1 MYIFKEVS
9 LMMHAVLL
17 IASHKILFFSNN
29 LWLQELKVHF
39 ESEIHEEKKHWET
52 KIAEYMEKSQSSIEK
67 LRVDLVGQCTRMS
80 AELIEKNSKES
91 AEFQDKTRVEIES
104 LRGEAFQMVDQLVR
118 MWNEEKATANADL
131 TTMKEQMKKMA
142 EEENATAAELIEF
155 LERSSAQLSLFS
167 NPQACA
173 SPSALVDSHN
183 NTRRLWNHPDPFP
196 PVPSPLGPADAA
208 SKRQCRRT

>member
-1 MYIFKEVS
+1 
-9 LMMHAVLL
+9 
-17 IASHKILFFSNN
+17 
-29 LWLQELKVHF
+29 
-39 ESEIHEEKKHWET
+39 
-52 KIAEYMEKSQSSIEK
+52 
-67 LRVDLVGQCTRMS
+67 
-80 AELIEKNSKES
+80 
-91 AEFQDKTRVEIES
+91 
-104 LRGEAFQMVDQLVR
+104 

-173 SPSALVDSHN
+173 SPSA
-183 NTRRLWNHPDPFP
+183 
-196 PVPSPLGPADAA
+196 DAA